1 MFQGHKSTISD
12 SDVTTYS
19 SKETPHKP
27 DSSQESFEE
36 FIKQFD
42 EKPVNE
48 YEFSESTLSSI
59 KQEAKKLKKKESLT
73 HQEALD
79 QIAMKKGFKS
89 FNDCRKRHEY
99 WQKLSPVYIVIPSY
113 EKVYYTKSIEN
124 LRSGNDNSNSTEF
137 PTDSHLQHNA
147 PTEIS
152 RPNQPVKILD
162 NHRFGLKLLNES
174 EKEDFF
180 NSLEDSNLTRSNRE
194 KDYIFMFI
202 HYRFDPQER
211 NKIRSKMEATNKKY
225 DLPFREYELKEKLT
239 ELIDRQFHNALK
251 LHYTTATTE
260 IYEEHSIYPEAYLCD
275 NEYYNAV
282 DLYDAPFDQY
292 GPISGLDY

>member
-1 MFQGHKSTISD
+1 MFQSHKSTIPD
-12 SDVTTYS
+12 SSITTYS
-19 SKETPHKP
+19 SKETLHKP

-42 EKPVNE
+42 EKPVNL

-99 WQKLSPVYIVIPSY
+99 WQKLSPVYIVISSY

-124 LRSGNDNSNSTEF
+124 LLPGSDNTNLTEF
-137 PTDSHLQHNA
+137 PTDSHLHHNV

-152 RPNQPVKILD
+152 LPNQPVTILD
-162 NHRFGLKLLNES
+162 NHRLGLKLLNES
-174 EKEDFF
+174 EKDDFF
-180 NSLEDSNLTRSNRE
+180 NSLEGRTLTRINRE

-202 HYRFDPQER
+202 HYRFDPEER
-211 NKIRSKMEATNKKY
+211 NKIRSKMEVANKKY

-239 ELIDRQFHNALK
+239 ELIDKQFHNTLK
-251 LHYTTATTE
+251 LHDTTATTE
-260 IYEEHSIYPEAYLCD
+260 IYEEHIIYPQGYLCD

-282 DLYDAPFDQY
+282 DLYDAPVDQY
-292 GPISGLDY
+292 GPISGFDY